1 MLPSIFGRDLFDD
14 WFNDPFGA
22 IGFPE
27 HHPFY
32 GNRGK
37 SMMKTDIRETENGYE
52 LDIDLPG
59 FKKEDIQAHVEN
71 GYLTIQASQNSSQET
86 KDNKD
91 QFIRRERYSGQCSR
105 SFYVGEQ
112 MTEAD
117 IHAKYENG
125 ILHLTLPKKEAP
137 ALPERRSIPIE

>member
-32 GNRGK
+32 GSRGK

-59 FKKEDIQAHVEN
+59 FKKEDIQAHVGERLSHHPCVPEQQP
-71 GYLTIQASQNSSQET
+71 G
-86 KDNKD
+86 D
-91 QFIRRERYSGQCSR
+91 QG
-105 SFYVGEQ
+105 
-112 MTEAD
+112 
-117 IHAKYENG
+117 
-125 ILHLTLPKKEAP
+125 
-137 ALPERRSIPIE
+137 